1 MATTPT
7 NPFGDVMKTLEQFKL
22 PGVDMTGIVE
32 SGRKEMQAIMEANQ
46 AAYETMQALARK
58 QTEMLSG
65 ALQSMQETA
74 KSGFGGDPSKQA
86 ELMRKAYEKA
96 LADLKD
102 IAEMARQ
109 SQADGLARIT
119 ERANQ
124 HMEEIKK
131 LMKPG
136 K

>member
-1 MATTPT
+1 MATSPT

-22 PGVDMTGIVE
+22 PGVDMSSFVE
-32 SGRKEMQAIMEANQ
+32 SGRKDMQAIMEANQ

-58 QTEMLSG
+58 QTEMISG

-74 KSGFGGDPSKQA
+74 KSGVGDPSKQG

>member
-1 MATTPT
+1 MASSPT

-22 PGVDMTGIVE
+22 PGVDMSGFVE
-32 SGRKEMQAIMEANQ
+32 SGRKDMQAIMEANQ

-58 QTEMLSG
+58 QTEMITG

-74 KSGFGGDPSKQA
+74 KSSIGDPNKQA
-86 ELMRKAYEKA
+86 ELMRRAYEKA